1 MRSFLRLAAAA
12 LCFAIFGIGSL
23 IFGWVLLPLAGLSFD
38 AKTRLRRRRAMVHL
52 VISRFVPLMARLG
65 FTGYRWD
72 PMPAAVTRGGPFVLI
87 ANHPTLIDTLIVLS
101 RFPEMSSVAKP
112 FYIRSP
118 ITGPMLRSIGFFAPM
133 GEAEGEEVEA
143 GATVARMV
151 ELLREGRSLVIFP
164 EGTRSPEGR
173 LLRFRRG
180 AVEAAIRAQV
190 PIVPLFIGPD
200 QPLMRRGH
208 PWHDFPAQRV
218 NFALEFFPVIETAGA
233 ELDAREVNRELYQ
246 RFQERFA
253 RLLASR
259 QAALGG
265 GAGDRSVALRSA
277 EGSATEPHAPRH
289 GP

>member
-1 MRSFLRLAAAA
+1 MRSALRLAAAV

-23 IFGWVLLPLAGLSFD
+23 IFGWLLLPLAGLSFD
-38 AKTRLRRRRAMVHL
+38 AKTRLRRRRAMVHF

-72 PMPAAVTRGGPFVLI
+72 PLPEAVTRGGPFVLI

-101 RFPEMSSVAKP
+101 RFPEMASVAKP

-118 ITGPMLRSIGFFAPM
+118 ITGPMLRSIGFFAP
-133 GEAEGEEVEA
+133 GEGEGEEVEA
-143 GATVARMV
+143 GATVAKMV

-208 PWHDFPAQRV
+208 PWYDFPEQRV
-218 NFALEFFPVIETAGA
+218 NFALEFLPTIETAGA
-233 ELDAREVNRELYQ
+233 GLEPREVNRELQ
-246 RFQERFA
+246 LRFQERFA
-253 RLLASR
+253 RLLADR
-259 QAALGG
+259 QASLGG
-265 GAGDRSVALRSA
+265 GAGDRSLALRSA